1 MAGKISKNTV
11 FYVLK
16 ICAVLLLITMCTA
29 FLLSFVNGITKD
41 PIAKNEAA
49 KKAKALSEL
58 FPNAAAPASEEIAGE
73 YEGEVNGFYLVK
85 DGETVIG
92 YYADV
97 SPVGFKGGVNLMVGL
112 DAAGKVTG
120 VTVLSHGETVGIG
133 DKIEDKGF
141 LSGFI
146 GREGS
151 ISYKKGAGADE
162 AGVIDGISGATYS
175 SKAVIVGVDLTL
187 KAYNTAVKGGN

>member
-1 MAGKISKNTV
+1 MAGNIKKGTV
-11 FYVLK
+11 IYVLK

-29 FLLSFVNGITKD
+29 FLLSFVNGLTKD

-58 FPNAAAPASEEIAGE
+58 FTDVAAPVSEKIEGE

-85 DGETVIG
+85 DGETIIG

-112 DAAGKVTG
+112 DTEGKVTG

-133 DKIEDKGF
+133 DKIEDKDF
-141 LSGFI
+141 RSGFI

-151 ISYKKGAGADE
+151 LSYKKGAGADE

-175 SKAVIVGVDLTL
+175 SKAVINGVDLAL
-187 KAYNTAVKGGN
+187 KAYKTAKGGN